1 MSDSKIRRKNKVFP
15 VTLNA
20 ATASATTIV
29 LADMAGGIVTLGT
42 HNTNA
47 TEVAV
52 WVASDEAGPFRALR
66 DKDGTAVKL
75 SVTGS
80 TAAAYTLPDEVFAAP
95 FIKLQL
101 NNTAADGVTATVMA
115 KG

>member
-15 VTLNA
+15 VTLNN

-29 LADMAGGIVTLGT
+29 LSDMAGGIVTLGT

-47 TEVAV
+47 TEMAV
-52 WVASDEAGPFRALR
+52 WVASDEAGSFRALK
-66 DKDGTAVKL
+66 DKEGTAVKVAIAGA
-75 SVTGS
+75 S
-80 TAAAYTLPDEVFAAP
+80 AAGYTLPDEVFAAP

-101 NNTAADGVTATVMA
+101 NNTAADGLTATVMA

>member
-47 TEVAV
+47 TELAV
-52 WVASDEAGPFRALR
+52 WEGPVHARR
-66 DKDGTAVKL
+66 VTSVK
-75 SVTGS
+75 S
-80 TAAAYTLPDEVFAAP
+80 
-95 FIKLQL
+95 
-101 NNTAADGVTATVMA
+101 
-115 KG
+115 

>member
-52 WVASDEAGPFRALR
+52 WVAADEAGPFRVLK
-66 DKDGTAVKL
+66 DKDGSAIYL

>member
-15 VTLNA
+15 ITLDN

-29 LADMAGGIVTLGT
+29 LSDMAGGIVSLGT

-47 TEVAV
+47 TEIAV
-52 WVASDEAGPFRALR
+52 WVASEDAGPFRAL
-66 DKDGTAVKL
+66 KDTTGTAVK
-75 SVTGS
+75 VTISGAS
-80 TAAAYTLPDEVFAAP
+80 AAAYTLPDEIFAAP
-95 FIKLQL
+95 FVKLQV
-101 NNTAADGVTATVMA
+101 NNTAANGIAATVMA

>member
-1 MSDSKIRRKNKVFP
+1 MSESKIRRKNKVFP
-15 VTLNA
+15 VTLDA
-20 ATASATTIV
+20 STANATTIV
-29 LADMAGGIVTLGT
+29 LSDMAGGIVTIGT

-47 TEVAV
+47 TELAV
-52 WVASDEAGPFRALR
+52 WVAAEEAGPFRALK

-95 FIKLQL
+95 FIKLAL
-101 NNTAADGVTATVMA
+101 NNTAADGLTATVMA